1 MKLTAKD
8 LIVTAT
14 FTSLMVAG
22 TFIRIPFPFLPV
34 TLQTF
39 ICGLA
44 GIIIGPRLGALSMLI
59 YTALGLAGIPVF
71 AGGGGITY
79 IFNSSFGFI
88 LGFIGGSYATG
99 LLLQKTGGH
108 TVAGCITALMA
119 GLLVIYSAG
128 ICYMLV
134 IMRFY
139 LGDNRVGLPFL
150 LTINLPYI
158 IKDFILFSAAA
169 FITPSIKARLAA
181 AGKT

>member
-44 GIIIGPRLGALSMLI
+44 GMIIGPKLAALSMLI
-59 YTALGLAGIPVF
+59 YTALGLAGIPIF
-71 AGGGGITY
+71 AGGGGIAY
-79 IFNSSFGFI
+79 IFNKSFGFI
-88 LGFIGGSYATG
+88 LGFIGGAYVIG
-99 LLLQKTGGH
+99 LLLQKTGRY
-108 TVAGCITALMA
+108 TVLGCLTALTA

-128 ICYMLV
+128 ICYMLI

-139 LGDNRVGLPFL
+139 LVDSKVGLLFL
-150 LTINLPYI
+150 LAANLPYI
-158 IKDFILFSAAA
+158 IKDFVLFSTAA
-169 FITPSIKARLAA
+169 FVMPSIKARLAA
-181 AGKT
+181 GKP